1 MNRLKHPRQDHNRGE
16 AEDQLE
22 AVGII
27 QLPLLLLQ
35 IIPAQ
40 VSSPPGVNP
49 ATFYSLI
56 FLGWGLYV

>member
-1 MNRLKHPRQDHNRGE
+1 MSRLKHPRQDHNRWE
-16 AEDQLE
+16 EEEDQLE

-49 ATFYSLI
+49 AKFYSLV
-56 FLGWGLYV
+56 FLGWGL